1 MVKRLIFLFSLVCI
15 ATTTFAQTG
24 SIRGFVYDKGTG
36 EPMIFTNVVIQ
47 GTAQGVATDVNGYF
61 SLTKLQPGEITLKV
75 SSLGYDS
82 LVQTY
87 TVKAN
92 EITTVKMEVSESS
105 VQMQAVQVSAAAQE
119 KTTEVKISDFKI
131 TPKEMQQIPTIGG
144 EPDLAQYLQVIPGVV
159 FTGDQGGQI
168 YIRGGS
174 PVQNKVMLDGM
185 VIYNPFHSIGFFSV
199 FDPDIIRNAD
209 VSTGGFN
216 AEHGGRTSSIM
227 DITTRNGNTRRFGGK
242 VAVNPFL
249 SRLLL
254 EGPLKKSTD
263 DNEGSSSFIFS
274 GKHSYLAESSKALY
288 TYIDSGGLP
297 FGFTDL
303 YGKMSF
309 NASNG
314 SKFNVFGFH
323 FRDNVNYQAV
333 SDYDWKTS
341 GFGSNFILVPSGSPV
356 LISGDFAYSQYGI
369 TLQEENQP
377 PDSSTISGFNLGLD
391 FTYFL
396 GRNEL
401 KYGIEVIGFA
411 TDFTFFNSVNRK
423 IEQEDFTTEIAGYFK
438 YRITKDKV
446 VIEPSFRMHYY
457 ASLATF
463 SPEPRLGLKYN
474 LAKKF
479 RLKYAG
485 GFYSQNLLSAN
496 SDRDVVNLFYGFLSS
511 PENLPKTYNDEDVR
525 HRLQKAIHNIAGF
538 EYDISKRIS
547 LNVEGYLINFT
558 QLTNINRDKLFDD
571 TEEYSE
577 IPDYQKKDFIIEKGR
592 AYGIDVLLKY
602 DYRQLYIW
610 AVYSLGR
617 VTREYETETG
627 IDEYFPH
634 YDRRHNVNLVAA
646 YKFGKG
652 NTWELDARWN
662 MGSGFP
668 FTQTQGYY
676 ELLDFNGD
684 FTGDYTTEN
693 GSLGIQYDDLN
704 TGRLPYYHR
713 LDLTLKK
720 KFIFNENSELEA
732 NVGVTNAYNRQNIF
746 YFDRIKYERV
756 DQLPVLPSAGVS
768 FTF

>member
-1 MVKRLIFLFSLVCI
+1 MVKRLIFLFSMICVA
-15 ATTTFAQTG
+15 ATVFAQTG

-36 EPMIFTNVVIQ
+36 EPMIFTNVLIK
-47 GTAQGVATDVNGYF
+47 GTTQGVATDVNGYF
-61 SLTKLQPGEITLKV
+61 SLTKLKPGEVTLEI
-75 SSLGYDS
+75 SSMGYDK
-82 LVQTY
+82 LEETF
-87 TVKAN
+87 TVTAN
-92 EITTVKMEVSESS
+92 EITTVKLEVSESS
-105 VQMQAVQVSAAAQE
+105 VQMDAVQVSAEAQE
-119 KTTEVKISDFKI
+119 RTTEVKISDFKI
-131 TPKEMQQIPTIGG
+131 TPKEMQQIPTVGG
-144 EPDLAQYLQVIPGVV
+144 EPDLAQYLQVLPGVV

-185 VIYNPFHSIGFFSV
+185 VVYNPFHSIGFFSV

-227 DITTRNGNTRRFGGK
+227 DITTRNGNTKRFGGK

-254 EGPLKKSTD
+254 EGPLKKSTEES
-263 DNEGSSSFIFS
+263 EGSSSFIFS
-274 GKHSYLAESSKALY
+274 GKHSYLSETSKALY
-288 TYIDSGGLP
+288 TYIDTGGLP
-297 FGFTDL
+297 FSFTDL
-303 YGKMSF
+303 YGKLSF
-309 NASNG
+309 NGSNG

-333 SDYDWKTS
+333 SDYDWKTT
-341 GFGSNFILVPSGSPV
+341 GVGSNFILVPSSSPV
-356 LISGDFAYSQYGI
+356 LISGDFAYSQYSI
-369 TLQEENQP
+369 ALQEENQT

-391 FTYFL
+391 FTYFM

-401 KYGIEVIGFA
+401 KYGLEVLGFA
-411 TDFTFFNSVNRK
+411 TDFTFFNSANRR

-438 YRITKDKV
+438 YRITRDRF

-463 SPEPRLGLKYN
+463 SPEPRLGLKFN
-474 LAKKF
+474 VAKKF

-511 PENLPKTYNDEDVR
+511 PENLPKTYNGEDVT

-538 EYDISKRIS
+538 ELDLSKRMS
-547 LNVEGYLINFT
+547 LNVEGYFINFT

-571 TEEYSE
+571 TEEFAD
-577 IPDYQKKDFIIEKGR
+577 IPDYLKKDFIIEKGK
-592 AYGIDVLLKY
+592 AMGVDVLLKY

-610 AVYSLGR
+610 AVYSLGK
-617 VTREYETETG
+617 VVREFETENG
-627 IDEYFPH
+627 VAEYFPH
-634 YDRRHNVNLVAA
+634 YDRRHNVNLVMA

-652 NTWELDARWN
+652 NTWEVDARWN

-668 FTQTQGYY
+668 FTLTQGYY
-676 ELLDFNGD
+676 ELLDFNGN
-684 FTGDYTTEN
+684 FTSDYITEN
-693 GSLGIQYDDLN
+693 GSLGIQYGNLN
-704 TGRLPYYHR
+704 EGRLPYYHR

-720 KFIFNENSELEA
+720 KFIFSENSELEA

-746 YFDRIKYERV
+746 YFDRVNYERV

-768 FTF
+768 WKF

>member
-1 MVKRLIFLFSLVCI
+1 MKRLFFIFSLICTV
-15 ATTTFAQTG
+15 TTAMAQTG
-24 SIRGFVYDKGTG
+24 SIRGFVYDKATG

-47 GTAQGVATDVNGYF
+47 GTSLGVATDVNGYF
-61 SLTKLQPGEITLKV
+61 SLTQLKPGEVTLEIT
-75 SSLGYDS
+75 SLGYNT
-82 LVQTY
+82 LVKTY

-92 EITTVKMEVSESS
+92 EITTVKMEVEESS
-105 VQMQAVQVSAAAQE
+105 VQMEAVQVSAEAQE

-131 TPKEMQQIPTIGG
+131 TPKEMQQIPTVGG
-144 EPDLAQYLQVIPGVV
+144 EPDLAQYLQVLPGVV

-185 VIYNPFHSIGFFSV
+185 VVYNPFHSIGFFSV

-242 VAVNPFL
+242 VAANPFL

-254 EGPLKKSTD
+254 EGPLKKSKEGE
-263 DNEGSSSFIFS
+263 EGSSSFIFS

-288 TYIDSGGLP
+288 NYIDSGGLP
-297 FGFTDL
+297 FSFTDL

-314 SKFNVFGFH
+314 SKFNIFGFH

-333 SDYDWKTS
+333 SDYDWRTT
-341 GFGSNFILVPSGSPV
+341 GVGSNFILVPSGSPV

-369 TLQEENQP
+369 TLQEEGQA

-401 KYGIEVIGFA
+401 KYGLEVLGFA
-411 TDFTFFNSVNRK
+411 TDFTFFNSVNRR

-438 YRITKDKV
+438 YRITKDII
-446 VIEPSFRMHYY
+446 VIEPSFRLHYY

-463 SPEPRLGLKYN
+463 SPEPRLGLKIN
-474 LAKKF
+474 VAKKF

-485 GFYSQNLLSAN
+485 GFYSQNLMSAS

-511 PENLPKTYNDEDVR
+511 PENLPKTYNGEDVT

-538 EYDISKRIS
+538 ELDINKRMS
-547 LNVEGYLINFT
+547 LNVEGYFINFT

-571 TEEYSE
+571 TEEYE
-577 IPDYQKKDFIIEKGR
+577 DEPDYLKKDFIIEKGK
-592 AYGIDVLLKY
+592 AYGVDFLLKY

-610 AVYSLGR
+610 AVYSLGK
-617 VTREYETETG
+617 VVREYETETG
-627 IDEYFPH
+627 LAEYYPH
-634 YDRRHNVNLVAA
+634 YDRRHNVNLVMA
-646 YKFGKG
+646 YKFGKDKA
-652 NTWELDARWN
+652 WELDARWN

-684 FTGDYTTEN
+684 FTSDFTTEN
-693 GSLGIQYDDLN
+693 GSLGIQYGELN
-704 TGRLPYYHR
+704 KGRLPYYHR
-713 LDLTLKK
+713 LDLTLKR
-720 KFIFNENSELEA
+720 KFTLAENSILEA

-746 YFDRIKYERV
+746 YFDRINYDRV
-756 DQLPVLPSAGVS
+756 DQLPILPSAGVS
-768 FTF
+768 LTF